1 MTSTMPAVVHYEL
14 KKGGVELRDVPVPSP
29 GQGEVLLRV
38 AAVGVCGSDVHS
50 YHNTQS
56 WTANVPVILGH
67 EFCGQVAETG
77 PGVKGYREGDW
88 VVSETAAEI
97 DEDSPQARAGL
108 YNLDPHRRGFGN
120 GRDGAMTRYVRVPTR
135 CLHRMPPGLEPTVAA
150 YTEPCCVAYNA
161 VVGNARVRPGD
172 AVVVVGP
179 GPIGLLCAQM
189 ARLCGAGAVAIAGTT
204 RDRARLEIG
213 RKAGATHAVD
223 VETEDMKAVLRGL
236 GDGGGADVVIDAAG
250 VSASLASAIEW
261 VRPAGVISKVGWG
274 PQPLD
279 FSLDPLVQKNVTLQG
294 SFSHNWPI
302 WERVLRLLASGQLDV
317 KPLVSRVATL
327 EEWRSCFDGM
337 AEGTLL
343 KAVLKP

>member
-1 MTSTMPAVVHYEL
+1 MASTMPAVVHYAI
-14 KKGGVELRDVPVPSP
+14 KKGGVELRDVPIPSP
-29 GQGEVLLRV
+29 GEREVLLKV
-38 AAVGVCGSDVHS
+38 AAVGVCGSDVHT

-56 WTANVPVILGH
+56 WAANVPVILGH
-67 EFCGQVAETG
+67 EFCGQVAEVG
-77 PGVKGYREGDW
+77 AGAKGFREGDW

-108 YNLDPHRRGFGN
+108 YNLDPHRRGFGS
-120 GRDGAMTRYVRVPTR
+120 GRDGAMTRYVRVPAR
-135 CLHRMPPGLEPTVAA
+135 CLHRMPPGLEPDIAA
-150 YTEPCCVAYNA
+150 YAEPCCVAYNA

-172 AVVVVGP
+172 TVVVIGP
-179 GPIGLLCAQM
+179 GPIGLLCAQI
-189 ARLCGAGAVAIAGTT
+189 ARLSGAGAVVIAGTT
-204 RDRARLEIG
+204 RDQARLATGIET
-213 RKAGATHAVD
+213 GATHAVD
-223 VETEDMKAVLRGL
+223 VETQDMSAVLRGL

-250 VSASLASAIEW
+250 VSASLESALRW
-261 VRPAGVISKVGWG
+261 VRPAGVVSKVGWG

-279 FSLDPLVQKNVTLQG
+279 FSMDPLVQKNVTLQG

-302 WERVLRLLASGQLDV
+302 WERVLRLLASVQLDV
-317 KPLVSRVATL
+317 RPLISRVASL

>member
-1 MTSTMPAVVHYEL
+1 MTSTMPAVVHYEA
-14 KKGGVELRDVPVPSP
+14 KRGGVELRDVAIPSP
-29 GQGEVLLRV
+29 GEKEVLLRV

-56 WTANVPVILGH
+56 WPVNVPVILGH
-67 EFCGQVAETG
+67 EFCGQVAQVG
-77 PGVKGYREGDW
+77 HGVKGYKEGDW

-120 GRDGAMTRYVRVPTR
+120 GRDGAMTSYVRVPTR
-135 CLHRMPPGLEPTVAA
+135 CLHRMPPGLEPEVAA

-172 AVVVVGP
+172 TVVVVGP
-179 GPIGLLCAQM
+179 GPIGLLCAQV
-189 ARLCGAGAVAIAGTT
+189 ARLCGAGAVVIAGTT
-204 RDRARLEIG
+204 RDRARMETAL
-213 RKAGATHAVD
+213 KVGATRTVD
-223 VETEDMKAVLRGL
+223 VQREDIKQVLGGL

-250 VSASLASAIEW
+250 VSASLKSALEW
-261 VRPAGVISKVGWG
+261 VRPAGVICKVGWG

-279 FSLDPLVQKNVTLQG
+279 FSLDALVQKNVTLQG

-302 WERVLRLLASGQLDV
+302 WERVLRLLASGQLEV
-317 KPLVSRVATL
+317 RPLISRVASL
-327 EEWRSCFDGM
+327 PEWQSCFDGM
-337 AEGTLL
+337 AEGSLL

>member
-1 MTSTMPAVVHYEL
+1 MTSTMPAVVHYEIRE
-14 KKGGVELRDVPVPSP
+14 GGVELRDVPVPSP
-29 GQGEVLLRV
+29 GEGEVLLRV

-67 EFCGQVAETG
+67 EFCGQVAQTG
-77 PGVKGYREGDW
+77 PGVKGFREGDW

-135 CLHRMPPGLEPTVAA
+135 CLHRMPLGLEPEVAA

-172 AVVVVGP
+172 TVVVVGP

-189 ARLCGAGAVAIAGTT
+189 ARLCGAGAVVIAGTT
-204 RDRARLEIG
+204 RDRSRLEIG
-213 RKAGATHAVD
+213 KKAGATHAVE

-250 VSASLASAIEW
+250 VSASLASALEW

-274 PQPLD
+274 PKPLD

-317 KPLVSRVATL
+317 RPLITRVASL
-327 EEWRSCFDGM
+327 EEWQSCFDGM

>member
-1 MTSTMPAVVHYEL
+1 MASTMPAVVHYEV
-14 KKGGVELRDVPVPSP
+14 KKGGVELRDVPIPSP
-29 GQGEVLLRV
+29 GEKEVLLRV
-38 AAVGVCGSDVHS
+38 VAVGVCGSDVHT

-67 EFCGQVAETG
+67 EFCGQVAQVG
-77 PGVKGYREGDW
+77 PGVKGFREGDL

-135 CLHRMPPGLEPTVAA
+135 CLHRMPEGLEPEVAA

-172 AVVVVGP
+172 TVVVVGP

-189 ARLCGAGAVAIAGTT
+189 AKLCGAGAVVIAGTT
-204 RDRARLEIG
+204 RDEARMQIG
-213 RKAGATHAVD
+213 IKTGATHTVD
-223 VETEDMKAVLRGL
+223 VETEDMKQVLRGL
-236 GDGGGADVVIDAAG
+236 GDGGGADLVIDAAG
-250 VSASLASAIEW
+250 VSASLASALAW
-261 VRPAGVISKVGWG
+261 VRPGGVISKVGWG
-274 PQPLD
+274 PQPLN

-317 KPLVSRVATL
+317 KPLISRVATL
-327 EEWRSCFDGM
+327 QEWQSCFEGM

>member
-1 MTSTMPAVVHYEL
+1 MGPSMPAVVHYALRE
-14 KKGGVELRDVPVPSP
+14 GGVELREVPVPAP
-29 GQGEVLLRV
+29 TEGEVLVRV
-38 AAVGVCGSDVHS
+38 AAVGVCGSDVHT

-56 WTANVPVILGH
+56 WPANVPVVLGH
-67 EFCGQVAETG
+67 EFCGEIAALG
-77 PGVKGYREGDW
+77 PGVKRFREGDQ

-120 GRDGAMTRYVRVPTR
+120 ARDGGMASYVRVPAR
-135 CLHRMPPGLEPTVAA
+135 CLHIMPQGLETEVAA

-172 AVVVVGP
+172 VVVVIGP

-189 ARLCGAGAVAIAGTT
+189 ARLCGAGAVVVAGIA
-204 RDRARLEIG
+204 RDRPRLALAL
-213 RKAGATHAVD
+213 RSGATHTLELGAG
-223 VETEDMKAVLRGL
+223 EPMELLRTL
-236 GDGGGADVVIDAAG
+236 GDGCGADVVIDAAG
-250 VSASLASAIEW
+250 ASSALASALAW
-261 VRPAGVISKVGWG
+261 VRPAGTICKVGWG
-274 PQPLD
+274 PQPLG
-279 FSLDPLVQKNVTLQG
+279 FSIDPLVQKNVTLQG

-317 KPLVSRVATL
+317 RPLISRVAGL
-327 EEWRSCFDGM
+327 GDWRSCFEGM
-337 AEGTLL
+337 AEGSLL

>member
-1 MTSTMPAVVHYEL
+1 MASTMPAVVHYEV
-14 KKGGVELRDVPVPSP
+14 KKGGVELRDVPIPSP
-29 GQGEVLLRV
+29 GEKEVLLRV
-38 AAVGVCGSDVHS
+38 VAVGVCGSDVHT

-67 EFCGQVAETG
+67 EFCGQVAQVG
-77 PGVKGYREGDW
+77 PGVKGFREGDL

-135 CLHRMPPGLEPTVAA
+135 CLHRMPEGLEPEVAA

-172 AVVVVGP
+172 TVVVVGP

-189 ARLCGAGAVAIAGTT
+189 AKLCGAGAVVIAGTT
-204 RDRARLEIG
+204 RDEARMQIG
-213 RKAGATHAVD
+213 IKTGATHTVD
-223 VETEDMKAVLRGL
+223 VETEDMKQVLRGL
-236 GDGGGADVVIDAAG
+236 GDGGGADLVIDAAG
-250 VSASLASAIEW
+250 VSASLASALAW
-261 VRPAGVISKVGWG
+261 VRPGGVISKVGWG
-274 PQPLD
+274 PQPLN

-302 WERVLRLLASGQLDV
+302 WERVLRLLASGRLDV
-317 KPLVSRVATL
+317 RPLISRVATL
-327 EEWRSCFDGM
+327 QEWQSCFEGM
-337 AEGTLL
+337 AEGMLL